1 MLQKLIN
8 WLDTYREVA
17 FDLLRIYLGIGL
29 FVRGVLFFYDV
40 AAFKALLP
48 AEPAWVSSSGVLS
61 TVALIHIIGGALTN
75 AAGSCRE
82 EVGPGALITAGFW
95 TRIAALIQIPI
106 LFGAV
111 FVSVAGLFSANQ
123 SFEFSM
129 LVLFLLVLV
138 FVYGSGRWSVEHYW
152 KRRLAVQKL
161 LDKLY
166 DYRGTAFDLLRIYL
180 GIGLFVRGM
189 LFIADSGNFI
199 QLLSPDSGAMLR
211 STVIVHYVALAH
223 IFGGF
228 MMTAGLLTR
237 LAALVQI
244 PILVGAVFVS
254 QLQSG
259 LMSADQSF
267 EFATL
272 TLFLLILI
280 FLYGSGKWSS
290 DYYLFGQKA
299 DAEAEAAAEAL
310 RTQRA
315 AEILTHDVPDDE
327 PFADPVGILAVP
339 EAKTAPSSIEQM
351 RADPLIMP
359 QARYSFWGWFL
370 FLVDVTPRPKEIVFR
385 NIRTGQIVKRSK
397 DPQVLEQFRYH

>member
-17 FDLLRIYLGIGL
+17 FDLLRIYLGVGL
-29 FVRGVLFFYDV
+29 FVRGVLFLYDA
-40 AAFKALLP
+40 AAFTTLLP
-48 AEPAWVSSSGVLS
+48 AETPAWVGSFGLLNV
-61 TVALIHIIGGALTN
+61 VAFIHIIGGALI
-75 AAGSCRE
+75 AAG
-82 EVGPGALITAGFW
+82 LW

-111 FVSVAGLFSANQ
+111 FLSVAGLFSADQ

-138 FVYGSGRWSVEHYW
+138 FVYGSGRWSVEYYW
-152 KRRLAVQKL
+152 KRGRLAVQKL

-166 DYRGTAFDLLRIYL
+166 DYRETAFDLLRIYL
-180 GIGLFVRGM
+180 GIGLFLRGV

-199 QLLSPDSGAMLR
+199 QLLSPDSGALLR
-211 STVIVHYVALAH
+211 STVLVHYVALAH
-223 IFGGF
+223 IFGGL

-254 QLQSG
+254 QLQGG
-259 LMSADQSF
+259 LMTPSQSF

-272 TLFLLILI
+272 VLFLLILI
-280 FLYGSGKWSS
+280 FLYGSGKWSA

-299 DAEAEAAAEAL
+299 DAAADAAATTV
-310 RTQRA
+310 RTELA

-339 EAKTAPSSIEQM
+339 EAKTAVSTIEEL
-351 RADPLIMP
+351 RADPMVMP

-385 NIRTGQIVKRSK
+385 NIRTGKIIKRSK
-397 DPQVLEQFRYH
+397 DPNVLEQFRYH

>member
-29 FVRGVLFFYDV
+29 FVRGVLFFYDA
-40 AAFKALLP
+40 AAFTALLP
-48 AEPAWVSSSGVLS
+48 ES
-61 TVALIHIIGGALTN
+61 TPDWLASRGLLQVVALIHILG
-75 AAGSCRE
+75 
-82 EVGPGALITAGFW
+82 GALITAGFW
-95 TRIAALIQIPI
+95 TRIAALVQIPI

-111 FVSVAGLFSANQ
+111 FLSVAGLFSANQ

-138 FVYGSGRWSVEHYW
+138 FVYGSGRWSIEHYW
-152 KRRLAVQKL
+152 KRGRLAVQKL

-180 GIGLFVRGM
+180 GIGLFIRGM

-272 TLFLLILI
+272 VLFLLILI

-299 DAEAEAAAEAL
+299 DARAEAAAAAL

-315 AEILTHDVPDDE
+315 AEILTYDLPDDE

-339 EAKTAPSSIEQM
+339 EAKTAPGSIEQM
-351 RADPLIMP
+351 RDDPLIMP

-385 NIRTGQIVKRSK
+385 NIRTGQVVKRSK

>member
-29 FVRGVLFFYDV
+29 FVRGVLFFYDA
-40 AAFKALLP
+40 AAFTALLP
-48 AEPAWVSSSGVLS
+48 EGTPDWLASRGLLQV
-61 TVALIHIIGGALTN
+61 VALIHILG
-75 AAGSCRE
+75 
-82 EVGPGALITAGFW
+82 GALITAGFW
-95 TRIAALIQIPI
+95 TRIAALVQIPI

-111 FVSVAGLFSANQ
+111 FLSVAGLFSADQ

-138 FVYGSGRWSVEHYW
+138 FVYGSGRWSIEHYW
-152 KRRLAVQKL
+152 KQGRLAVQKL

-180 GIGLFVRGM
+180 GIGLFIRGM

-272 TLFLLILI
+272 VLFLLILI

-299 DAEAEAAAEAL
+299 DARAEAAAAAL

-315 AEILTHDVPDDE
+315 AEILTYDLPDDE

-351 RADPLIMP
+351 RDDPLIMP

-385 NIRTGQIVKRSK
+385 NIRTGQVVKRSK

>member
-29 FVRGVLFFYDV
+29 FVRGVLFFYDL
-40 AAFKALLP
+40 AAFTTLLP
-48 AEPAWVSSSGVLS
+48 TETPVWVGSSSLLQI
-61 TVALIHIIGGALTN
+61 VALIHIIGGGLIA
-75 AAGSCRE
+75 
-82 EVGPGALITAGFW
+82 VGLW

-123 SFEFSM
+123 SFEFST
-129 LVLFLLVLV
+129 LVLFLLILV
-138 FVYGSGRWSVEHYW
+138 FIYGSGRWSVEHYW
-152 KRRLAVQKL
+152 KRGRLAIQKL

-166 DYRGTAFDLLRIYL
+166 DYRGTAFDILRIYL
-180 GIGLFVRGM
+180 GIGLFIRGV
-189 LFIADSGNFI
+189 LFITDSANFI

-211 STVIVHYVALAH
+211 STVIVHYVSLAH
-223 IFGGF
+223 VFGGL
-228 MMTAGLLTR
+228 MMAAGLLTR
-237 LAALVQI
+237 VAALVQI
-244 PILVGAVFVS
+244 PILVGAVFMS
-254 QLQSG
+254 QLQGG
-259 LMSADQSF
+259 LMAVNQSF
-267 EFATL
+267 EFSTL
-272 TLFLLILI
+272 VLFLLILI

-299 DAEAEAAAEAL
+299 DAEADAAVEAA
-310 RTQRA
+310 RTQLA
-315 AEILTHDVPDDE
+315 AEILTHTVPDDE

-339 EAKTAPSSIEQM
+339 EAKTAPSSIEQL

-370 FLVDVTPRPKEIVFR
+370 FLVDVTPRPKEIIFR
-385 NIRTGQIVKRSK
+385 HIRTGQIVKRSK

>member
-1 MLQKLIN
+1 MLQKLIT

-29 FVRGVLFFYDV
+29 FVRGVLFLYDA
-40 AAFKALLP
+40 AAFTALLP
-48 AEPAWVSSSGVLS
+48 PETPTWVASFGLLNV
-61 TVALIHIIGGALTN
+61 VAFIHIIGGALI
-75 AAGSCRE
+75 AAG
-82 EVGPGALITAGFW
+82 LW
-95 TRIAALIQIPI
+95 TRIAALFQIPV

-111 FVSVAGLFSANQ
+111 FLSVAGLFSADQ

-152 KRRLAVQKL
+152 KRGRLAVQKL

-166 DYRGTAFDLLRIYL
+166 DYRETAFDLLRIYL
-180 GIGLFVRGM
+180 GIGLFLRGV

-199 QLLSPDSGAMLR
+199 QLLSPDSGALLR

-223 IFGGF
+223 IFGGL

-237 LAALVQI
+237 VAALVQI

-254 QLQSG
+254 QLQGG
-259 LMSADQSF
+259 LMTPSQSF
-267 EFATL
+267 EFAAL
-272 TLFLLILI
+272 VLFLLILI
-280 FLYGSGKWSS
+280 FLYGSGKWSA

-299 DAEAEAAAEAL
+299 DAEAEAAAEAV
-310 RTQRA
+310 RTERA

-339 EAKTAPSSIEQM
+339 EAKTAVSTIEEL
-351 RADPLIMP
+351 RADPTIMP

-385 NIRTGQIVKRSK
+385 NIRTGKIIKRSK

>member
-40 AAFKALLP
+40 AAFTALLP
-48 AEPAWVSSSGVLS
+48 ADTPAWVGSGGLLQA
-61 TVALIHIIGGALTN
+61 VALIHITG
-75 AAGSCRE
+75 
-82 EVGPGALITAGFW
+82 GALITAGFW
-95 TRIAALIQIPI
+95 TRIAALVQIPI

-138 FVYGSGRWSVEHYW
+138 FVYGSGRWSVEQYW
-152 KRRLAVQKL
+152 KRGRMAVQKL

-180 GIGLFVRGM
+180 GIGLFIRGM

-223 IFGGF
+223 VFGGF

-315 AEILTHDVPDDE
+315 KEILTYDVPDDE

-385 NIRTGQIVKRSK
+385 NIRTGQVVKRSK